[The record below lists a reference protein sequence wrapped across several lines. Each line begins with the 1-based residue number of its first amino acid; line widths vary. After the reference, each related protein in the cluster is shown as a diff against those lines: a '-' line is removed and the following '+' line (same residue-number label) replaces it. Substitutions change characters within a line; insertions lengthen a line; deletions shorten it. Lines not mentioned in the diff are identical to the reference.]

1 MDALRLPNSSI
12 CAPRNGI
19 APNCEA
25 VTITVDDW
33 RILLANQQT
42 GWAAQKQ
49 GASAG
54 AAARAGQKLLGKDK
68 INRKVEYDKAAKF
81 HLGLGC
87 DVIAATKK
95 NKKIYKKQYFKL
107 FSGIAQ
113 SALTRAAVRINTLLI
128 LTAGP
133 RHVTDP
139 DDRQKLDAL
148 SERIAAVKEVHEP
161 KPSAPDHHSQAQLAW
176 RMVIE
181 LVAGLG
187 IGFGMGFGLDV
198 LLGTTPW
205 LMIIFVLL
213 GFAAGIKT
221 MMRSA
226 AEIQSRQEA
235 ALADSNDSP
244 QG

>member
-81 HLGLGC
+81 HLSLGC

-107 FSGIAQ
+107 FFGH
-113 SALTRAAVRINTLLI
+113 R
-128 LTAGP
+128 P
-133 RHVTDP
+133 
-139 DDRQKLDAL
+139 
-148 SERIAAVKEVHEP
+148 ERV
-161 KPSAPDHHSQAQLAW
+161 D
-176 RMVIE
+176 
-181 LVAGLG
+181 
-187 IGFGMGFGLDV
+187 
-198 LLGTTPW
+198 
-205 LMIIFVLL
+205 
-213 GFAAGIKT
+213 
-221 MMRSA
+221 
-226 AEIQSRQEA
+226 SRCCA
-235 ALADSNDSP
+235 N
-244 QG
+244 